1 MQDIPKI
8 CLRMTVLFYF
18 ILGISIAIL
27 KFPLLNVMVKD
38 YDVVQMAGVYFVG
51 SIAAYFFNI
60 PHSIY
65 KYSLQGIN
73 DEIYVFIASLA
84 SNVLS
89 LIIMIYLSMF
99 TQLKFAGIYI
109 SIAINYLILSILFYI
124 RYKKIIH
131 KVNLGSGVVLTTS
144 KS

>member
-51 SIAAYFFNI
+51 SIAAYFLIYHILYINI
-60 PHSIY
+60 VCR
-65 KYSLQGIN
+65 
-73 DEIYVFIASLA
+73 E
-84 SNVLS
+84 
-89 LIIMIYLSMF
+89 
-99 TQLKFAGIYI
+99 
-109 SIAINYLILSILFYI
+109 
-124 RYKKIIH
+124 
-131 KVNLGSGVVLTTS
+131 
-144 KS
+144 